1 MYPLPHHI
9 PGQRQRGVALF
20 VVLVFVMLSMLLAL
34 WASRTS
40 LFNELVVGNDADYQ
54 RAFEAAQALLQD
66 AELDIRDER
75 PDGTACN
82 AAGCRDMGS
91 AKKIPLSAQE
101 VTPLLADLD
110 AQPTKCQDG
119 LCVKRTGRQDFWNY
133 TSATSPAPTN
143 LQADEFK
150 LEDMTK
156 ANVGARYGDNYG
168 SNTGSNGGG
177 TSQYDGDITSDGSL
191 LLYNFFHDS
200 WAIDFSRWTY
210 SNNKFIMTNT
220 KVSKA
225 ADLAVQNGAED
236 SGNSLWN
243 PAVDGALITPFMP
256 VPGATMGV
264 DFTAAKRQDTYSAW
278 PGTFTVRLSA
288 FSSQTVTTG
297 WRVAGRTSPEAESE
311 TVIASGTSSS
321 SHWRR

>member
-1 MYPLPHHI
+1 MHPLPHHI
-9 PGQRQRGVALF
+9 PGQGQRQRGVALF

-66 AELDIRDER
+66 AELDIRREL

-82 AAGCRDMGS
+82 IAGCRDLGS
-91 AKKIPLSAQE
+91 AQKIPLSAQD

-156 ANVGARYGDNYG
+156 ANVGARYGDY
-168 SNTGSNGGG
+168 T
-177 TSQYDGDITSDGSL
+177 
-191 LLYNFFHDS
+191 
-200 WAIDFSRWTY
+200 
-210 SNNKFIMTNT
+210 
-220 KVSKA
+220 
-225 ADLAVQNGAED
+225 
-236 SGNSLWN
+236 
-243 PAVDGALITPFMP
+243 
-256 VPGATMGV
+256 GATAGSASSPANPILADRSADNRGGWYWIEVMNYDESSKNSGLIV
-264 DFTAAKRQDTYSAW
+264 GGATTDNLLRLNLTPNVVYRITALAYGRK
-278 PGTFTVRLSA
+278 PGTMAVLQ
-288 FSSQTVTTG
+288 QTYA
-297 WRVAGRTSPEAESE
+297 RQIRKD
-311 TVIASGTSSS
+311 
-321 SHWRR
+321 